1 MHERIYRA
9 RHSTRISTF
18 NFDVRLLPSSSLPL
32 PLPPIH
38 PLARFLSLSLPARS
52 ACLPV
57 SPCQHPPIPSDS
69 LVFSLS
75 FTLDPFLSHRRSSSC
90 VVALAQIIFG
100 ILNTSDRTSND
111 FPPRSP
117 FRRFR
122 PFDAWPRPVAR
133 RLFSRVRE
141 IFARFH
147 GGCDFS
153 RVFFAADFFSRRN
166 DTSRHTTRQNHR
178 AFAKVGRENS
188 AKARTWLDV

>member
-1 MHERIYRA
+1 MLHERIYRA

-32 PLPPIH
+32 SLPPIH
-38 PLARFLSLSLPARS
+38 PLAQPACLSLPANTLRY
-52 ACLPV
+52 
-57 SPCQHPPIPSDS
+57 PPTLSY
-69 LVFSLS
+69 SLS

-133 RLFSRVRE
+133 RLFSRARE

-166 DTSRHTTRQNHR
+166 DTSRRTTRQNHR